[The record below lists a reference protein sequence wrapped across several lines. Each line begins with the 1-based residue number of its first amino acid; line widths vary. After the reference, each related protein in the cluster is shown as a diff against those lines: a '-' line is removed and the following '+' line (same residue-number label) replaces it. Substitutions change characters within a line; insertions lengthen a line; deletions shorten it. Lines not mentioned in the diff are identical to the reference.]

1 MEYSFPRYLLA
12 KQTVDD
18 RALNKDVL
26 TALKSQLSA
35 VDIRSSAFPT
45 ADIRSSNSPT
55 ADIRLSVSRQ
65 PSVPKSAFT
74 VIEVG
79 AGIGTMLTRLLRWN
93 ILPPNV
99 DYTLVDEM
107 PENITFARQWLPQW
121 ARENGYQVETFPDK
135 TIRLSASTSI
145 PQSVS
150 IHFAQADVFDYIRF
164 SASPSAPQSAS
175 ALRFS
180 DSSVVDSAPP
190 SDSDLRFSDSS
201 VVDSVPQ
208 SDSDPRFSDSS
219 VVNSAPQ
226 SADLLIA
233 HAFLDLLPMPES
245 LPKLFSLLKPGGLA
259 WLTIN
264 FDGITTL
271 EPPFR
276 LPDSSADDIRLSDSR
291 QPSAP
296 QSAVD
301 IRLSAS
307 QSVPESV
314 DSLIE
319 RLYHQTM
326 DTRPTGGDSRSGRH
340 LFKHLEQAGAE
351 ILAAGASDW
360 VVYPVK
366 GQYPAD
372 EAYFLHFI
380 LHFFETSLANHP
392 ELDPRLLE
400 EWLKQRRAQIERAEL
415 VYIAHQMDFLISTR

>member
-1 MEYSFPRYLLA
+1 MEYLFPRYLLA

-26 TALKSQLSA
+26 AALKSRLSA
-35 VDIRSSAFPT
+35 LPQASVPQSAF
-45 ADIRSSNSPT
+45 S
-55 ADIRLSVSRQ
+55 
-65 PSVPKSAFT
+65 

-79 AGIGTMLTRLLRWN
+79 AGIGTMLARLLRWD
-93 ILPPNV
+93 ILPPKV

-107 PENITFARQWLPQW
+107 PENIAFARQWLPQW
-121 ARENGYQVETFPDK
+121 ARENGYQVETLPGEN
-135 TIRLSASTSI
+135 IRLSDSRKPSV
-145 PQSVS
+145 PPSVS
-150 IHFAQADVFDYIRF
+150 VHFVQADVFDYIRS
-164 SASPSAPQSAS
+164 SASQSVPPSA
-175 ALRFS
+175 
-180 DSSVVDSAPP
+180 
-190 SDSDLRFSDSS
+190 
-201 VVDSVPQ
+201 
-208 SDSDPRFSDSS
+208 
-219 VVNSAPQ
+219 
-226 SADLLIA
+226 ADLLIA

-264 FDGITTL
+264 FDGVTTL

-276 LPDSSADDIRLSDSR
+276 FPDSPADDIRLSASR
-291 QPSAP
+291 QPS
-296 QSAVD
+296 
-301 IRLSAS
+301 
-307 QSVPESV
+307 VPESA
-314 DSLIE
+314 DTLIE
-319 RLYHQTM
+319 RLYHKTM

-340 LFKHLEQAGAE
+340 LFKHLEQAGAG

-380 LHFFETSLANHP
+380 LHFFETSLANYP
-392 ELDPRLLE
+392 ELDPDLFR